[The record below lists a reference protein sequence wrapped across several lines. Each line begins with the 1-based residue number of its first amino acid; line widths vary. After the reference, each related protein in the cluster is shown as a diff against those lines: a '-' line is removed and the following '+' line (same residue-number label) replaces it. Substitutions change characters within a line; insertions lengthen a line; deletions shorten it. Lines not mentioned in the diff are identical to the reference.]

1 MFDQLCKGALLE
13 YPIIGLAKNVF
24 LHFAYGVAWQG
35 LDKLDALGLFE
46 AGQII
51 FDHVGH
57 VFRRN
62 LDTILRDNDRHD
74 SFAKILVRDTNDRA
88 FNDARQVVDQQLDL

>member
-1 MFDQLCKGALLE
+1 MLLD
-13 YPIIGLAKNVF
+13 LA
-24 LHFAYGVAWQG
+24 HGVAWQG

-51 FDHVGH
+51 FDHVGD

-62 LDTILRDNDRHD
+62 LDTILGDNDRHD
-74 SFAKILVRDTNDRA
+74 GFAKILVWDTNDRA
-88 FNDARQVVDQQLDL
+88 FNDARQVVDHQLDLFGINVVTA